1 MNFQTLIYKENG
13 HFAHPDTQ
21 LGWLICIDS
30 PFLFRGTIED
40 LKILYPELY
49 SKLDFS
55 KVEIKNVELEIK

>member
-40 LKILYPELY
+40 LKILY